1 MADMSKRRSKHVVS
15 QPISSNNQPASKWI
29 TMDWLSPSLTLYYTQ
44 ENPPQLRDQHC
55 SRGLCCLPPFCRSIS
70 KISISPIFQATEV
83 APRAQPSPCTCVQMI
98 WTKGKFGLSTAIA
111 RDKLPGKQNHRLK
124 KKTESWLETVLLG
137 PGVTSLHYIVL
148 NATVMMVSKWG
159 LTKPQIIFFYAA
171 LLCLEQTEHTAIY
184 SEKYCFNH

>member
-1 MADMSKRRSKHVVS
+1 MNSKTLINPHYFSWKIQDISSYTVRETLRFKSYAETALWQTCLREDQSMLYS

-124 KKTESWLETVLLG
+124 KK
-137 PGVTSLHYIVL
+137 
-148 NATVMMVSKWG
+148 
-159 LTKPQIIFFYAA
+159 Q
-171 LLCLEQTEHTAIY
+171 
-184 SEKYCFNH
+184 NHR